1 MNAFETGDRKVIP
14 ACLVYLFRSGAGGQ
28 SEILM
33 IHRHG
38 REGDYHSGKWNGL
51 GGKFEPGESSWQA
64 AAREVQ
70 EESGLALPPSRY
82 FWLGT
87 LQFPNFKEKKS
98 EDWICSVMIAHLEAS
113 EATSVQDG
121 SRISDEGTLHWV
133 STAQVFELNL
143 WEGDRKFIPHV
154 LSGSPFNGTIWY
166 QGQQMVAHDLRLS

>member
-1 MNAFETGDRKVIP
+1 MNAFETGERKLIP
-14 ACLVYLFRSGAGGQ
+14 ACLVYLFRSGSDGQ

-51 GGKFEPGESSWQA
+51 GGKFEPGESPWQA

-70 EESGLALPPSRY
+70 EESGLALSSDRY

-98 EDWICSVMIAHLEAS
+98 EDWLCSVMTAHLDSAEANKI
-113 EATSVQDG
+113 QDG
-121 SRISDEGTLHWV
+121 SRISDEGTLHWIP
-133 STAQVFELNL
+133 SHQVMELNL

-154 LSGSPFNGTIWY
+154 LSARPFNGTFWY
-166 QGQQMVAHDLRLS
+166 QGQQMVAHDLRLF